1 MRGYLSTEHRVWG
14 GSLKGCGLG
23 QRQVQMEGL
32 GQSVGVFQA

>member
-14 GSLKGCGLG
+14 GSLEGCGLG